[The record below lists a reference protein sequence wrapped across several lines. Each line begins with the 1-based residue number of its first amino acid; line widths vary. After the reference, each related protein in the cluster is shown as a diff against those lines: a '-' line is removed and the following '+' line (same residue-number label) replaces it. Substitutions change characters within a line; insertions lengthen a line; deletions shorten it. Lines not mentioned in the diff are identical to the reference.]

1 MNSNFEGGDFRSV
14 VFPAEIEEIRRRRRE
29 ANDPRRLPEDAGETG
44 PSADLDL
51 TGLAFSGGGIRA
63 ASFSLGVTQFLI
75 KRGLFKYVDFLS
87 TVSGGGYTG
96 SCLSALMAEGHGGE
110 QLLVNREGVEE
121 PPALNHLRN
130 NSNFLVPGGLFNSVR
145 MPSLFMV
152 GVLQTFLLLLPLII
166 MLVFV
171 TEVFFEV
178 TEWMSLPVPS
188 FMLALLGV
196 APLVL
201 TVFLRPLRQLRRLNW
216 EQRDR
221 ADRRAGACLVFAI
234 FSLLALPVLGGL
246 EFLIDNNSTA
256 VFNSISNWLQ
266 NHIGLGYRSWLFWV
280 GVVAAT
286 GFLVVAIRYRRTVL
300 LWACGI
306 LAPLML
312 LTIFMFC
319 CIYVVN
325 SPQVN
330 PQIVRE
336 YRAALSEYAASGD
349 TTALDQIV
357 GEILMRK
364 QQRLEDYQ
372 IDYGAID
379 PDNIELTALKLDRV
393 SLPENEWWNHSPILR
408 RLTTRQ
414 SEQLTI
420 ELRPD
425 RKSEAWIPELSI
437 MRFRTEWDI
446 YLAACLLW
454 LFNYLFV
461 NVNRTSLHPFYRD
474 RLSRTFLIRG
484 GDHGLE
490 SADSLRLSQLGGE
503 HSAAPYHLVNTA
515 LNLQGSRDPQLRQR
529 KTVPFLLA
537 KRFSGSDYTSY
548 CQTQQMEQVDNNL
561 DLGTAMAISAAAAG
575 PMMGAKTM
583 RSLAFFLAMLN
594 VRLAYWLPS
603 PRRLQGETWS
613 DWLLQRN
620 PSLFSLL
627 SEACGIVSDRGRF
640 VNCSDGGHIE
650 NLGVY
655 ELLKRRC
662 RTIIC
667 VDGGADPNFEFFDL
681 TTLQRYASIDLDVR
695 IEIDLEEILTNKQ
708 GVSNK
713 HFAFGNITYHD
724 GKQGTLI
731 YLKLSYT
738 GDEPE
743 YIRFYKRKINSFP
756 HESTADP
763 FFDETRFEVY
773 RELGFHVAAAALAD
787 AAKQSHLGAE
797 IDKKS

>member
-1 MNSNFEGGDFRSV
+1 MNRNFEGEDFRSA

-29 ANDPRRLPEDAGETG
+29 ASDPRILPDDAAETG
-44 PSADLDL
+44 PDADLDL
-51 TGLAFSGGGIRA
+51 TGLAFSGGGIRS

-75 KRGLFKYVDFLS
+75 KRGLFQYVDFLS

-96 SCLSALMAEGHGGE
+96 SCLSALMAGGHDGE
-110 QLLVNREGVEE
+110 QLLVHRDGAEE

-130 NSNFLVPGGLFNSVR
+130 NSNFLVPGGLFNGVR
-145 MPSLFMV
+145 MPSLFMI
-152 GVLQTFLLLLPLII
+152 GVLQTFLMLLPLII
-166 MLVFV
+166 LLVFV

-178 TEWMSLPVPS
+178 TEWMSLPMPS

-196 APLVL
+196 MPLIL
-201 TVFLRPLRQLRRLNW
+201 TVFLRPVRQLRRLNW

-221 ADRRAGACLVFAI
+221 ADRRAGACLVFAV

-256 VFNSISNWLQ
+256 VFNSIRHWLQ
-266 NHIGLGYRSWLFWV
+266 THIGLGYRSWLFWV
-280 GVVAAT
+280 VV
-286 GFLVVAIRYRRTVL
+286 VVVISFVVGAIRYRRTVL

-306 LAPLML
+306 LAPLTL
-312 LTIFMFC
+312 LAVFMFC
-319 CIYVVN
+319 CIFVVN
-325 SPQVN
+325 SPQIDRNVLT
-330 PQIVRE
+330 E
-336 YRAALSEYAASGD
+336 YRAALARYAATGD
-349 TTALDQIV
+349 TKPLDKIV
-357 GEILMRK
+357 SEILTRK
-364 QQRLEDYQ
+364 QQRFEDYR
-372 IDYGAID
+372 IDYAAID
-379 PDNIELTALKLDRV
+379 PDQIQTTALKLYRV
-393 SLPENEWWNHSPILR
+393 SAPQTEWWNRSPILR
-408 RLTTRQ
+408 RLTTRR

-446 YLAACLLW
+446 YLAACVLW

-484 GDHGLE
+484 GDDGLE

-503 HSAAPYHLVNTA
+503 HSTAPYHLINTA

-529 KTVPFLLA
+529 KTVPFLLS
-537 KRFSGSDYTSY
+537 KRYSGSAYTSY

-561 DLGTAMAISAAAAG
+561 DLGSAMAISAAAAG
-575 PMMGAKTM
+575 PMMGAKTV
-583 RSLAFFLAMLN
+583 RSITFFLAMLN

-603 PRRLQGETWS
+603 PRRLHGATWT
-613 DWLLQRN
+613 DWLVQRN
-620 PSLFSLL
+620 PGLFSLL

-662 RTIIC
+662 GTIIC
-667 VDGGADPNFEFFDL
+667 VDGSADPNFEFFDL

-695 IEIDLEEILTNKQ
+695 IEIDLADILPDKD
-708 GVSNK
+708 GVSQR
-713 HFAFGNITYHD
+713 HFAIGRIIYRD

-743 YIRFYKRKINSFP
+743 YIRFYKRKVNAFP
-756 HESTADP
+756 HESTADQ

-773 RELGFHVAAAALAD
+773 RELGFHVAASALAD
-787 AAKQSHLGAE
+787 AESQSRFRGKV
-797 IDKKS
+797 DKPS